1 MNQFH
6 TPSFGDEV
14 FEMNE
19 TPMEQTHHQTAVS
32 SIIANRSIGYGG
44 SYTKSVHA
52 KEVSSCFVNID
63 NAYAN
68 NVFRRESKA
77 VSSIIYCSFFSLSL
91 NKVTTFSLPQ
101 AKAKTD
107 IATAELQLIL

>member
-19 TPMEQTHHQTAVS
+19 TPMEPTQHQTAVS
-32 SIIANRSIGYGG
+32 SIIANRSSGNH
-44 SYTKSVHA
+44 TRSVHA
-52 KEVSSCFVNID
+52 KEVSSCFVNIY

-68 NVFRRESKA
+68 NTFRR
-77 VSSIIYCSFFSLSL
+77 V
-91 NKVTTFSLPQ
+91 
-101 AKAKTD
+101 
-107 IATAELQLIL
+107 